1 MHSYNTE
8 TERRFSTA
16 WLPFLMAAV
25 FLIITG
31 RAAGAK
37 TVTDQLG
44 REVPVAENPQKIVS
58 LAPSIT
64 EIVFALGQEERL
76 VGVTK
81 YSDYPQAAKKLP
93 RIGTYVHLDLERVVA
108 LQPDL
113 CIAIKDGNPRSVIE
127 KLESLGIPVYAVD
140 PRDLDSVMET
150 TLEIGALLSAEQQAA
165 RLVTGMRTRVQRIK
179 TRVKQADFIPKVFFQ
194 IGISPV
200 VSVGTNTFI
209 HDLIVSAGGE
219 NLSKGPVPYPRPT
232 KEQIISLCPDIFIIT
247 SMERGEAFEQVK
259 ASWRRWPHIPAVKND
274 RIFLVDSNIFDRPS
288 PRLVDGLELLA
299 KLIHPELFD
308 NADKE

>member
-1 MHSYNTE
+1 MHIYNTE
-8 TERRFSTA
+8 TDRRFSA
-16 WLPFLMAAV
+16 LWLPFLMAAV
-25 FLIITG
+25 FLTITG

-44 REVPVAENPQKIVS
+44 REVALVETPQKIVS

-81 YSDYPQAAKKLP
+81 YSDYPPAAKKLP

-165 RLVTGMRTRVQRIK
+165 KLVTGMRTRVQRIK
-179 TRVKQADFIPKVFFQ
+179 AGSNRRILPRRCFF
-194 IGISPV
+194 
-200 VSVGTNTFI
+200 
-209 HDLIVSAGGE
+209 
-219 NLSKGPVPYPRPT
+219 R
-232 KEQIISLCPDIFIIT
+232 
-247 SMERGEAFEQVK
+247 
-259 ASWRRWPHIPAVKND
+259 
-274 RIFLVDSNIFDRPS
+274 
-288 PRLVDGLELLA
+288 
-299 KLIHPELFD
+299 
-308 NADKE
+308 